1 MTRQTVAMLDES
13 LISYDLM
20 DNLLGYIKSLNMPG
34 SVLVFLP
41 GWNTIHGLMKHLKA
55 HPIYGN
61 QSAFSILP
69 LHSQI
74 PREEQFKVFMP
85 APNGVTKIILSTNI
99 AETSITIDDV
109 VFVIDSC
116 KGKFFEYFFCEWIK
130 VLKTLPSKN
139 ENFHVAQQ
147 HDKLLD
153 CLGVAIKSEAEKRS
167 RRTCQR
173 RLLLQPLYS
182 GPV

>member
-1 MTRQTVAMLDES
+1 
-13 LISYDLM
+13 
-20 DNLLGYIKSLNMPG
+20 MPG

-85 APNGVTKIILSTNI
+85 AQNGVTKIILSTNI

-116 KGKFFEYFFCEWIK
+116 KVPEAGIHIFC
-130 VLKTLPSKN
+130 
-139 ENFHVAQQ
+139 
-147 HDKLLD
+147 LD
-153 CLGVAIKSEAEKRS
+153 A
-167 RRTCQR
+167 
-173 RLLLQPLYS
+173 PLIC
-182 GPV
+182 

>member
-1 MTRQTVAMLDES
+1 
-13 LISYDLM
+13 
-20 DNLLGYIKSLNMPG
+20 MPG

-116 KGKFFEYFFCEWIK
+116 KVKMKIFTSHNNMTNYSTVWASRSNLKQRKGRAGRVREGFCFNLCTRARYEELDESSLPEILRIPLHEVALSIKLLRLGEITGKFQFSSPIFCDEPCTK
-130 VLKTLPSKN
+130 
-139 ENFHVAQQ
+139 
-147 HDKLLD
+147 
-153 CLGVAIKSEAEKRS
+153 
-167 RRTCQR
+167 
-173 RLLLQPLYS
+173 
-182 GPV
+182 